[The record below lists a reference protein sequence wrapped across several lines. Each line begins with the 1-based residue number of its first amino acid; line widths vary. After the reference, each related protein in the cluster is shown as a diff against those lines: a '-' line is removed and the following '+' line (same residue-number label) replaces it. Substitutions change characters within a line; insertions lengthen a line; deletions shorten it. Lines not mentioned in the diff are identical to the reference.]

1 MADLGCGSG
10 RLFRALVDGGA
21 TRILGIDGSPSLL
34 RRAAARVGSDPVLE
48 PMRQAGRIEL
58 SEGDVRAVRRSDRF
72 RLVVLA
78 GVVAHLDG
86 PEDCLRALSAARR
99 LLDRDGWLVVDT
111 IGPGGLPPR
120 DLPLSVDW
128 ERQMGDRRVVR
139 RSMLVRREAP
149 DGLHVAYSTLTDVVE
164 PDGTMSRLPAGFR
177 LWYPS
182 PTALIGLADEA
193 GLAVEAGYGSHDLDP
208 LDNESERCIVVLRRT
223 ADPGSG

>member
-1 MADLGCGSG
+1 
-10 RLFRALVDGGA
+10 
-21 TRILGIDGSPSLL
+21 
-34 RRAAARVGSDPVLE
+34 
-48 PMRQAGRIEL
+48 
-58 SEGDVRAVRRSDRF
+58 
-72 RLVVLA
+72 
-78 GVVAHLDG
+78 
-86 PEDCLRALSAARR
+86 
-99 LLDRDGWLVVDT
+99 
-111 IGPGGLPPR
+111 
-120 DLPLSVDW
+120 
-128 ERQMGDRRVVR
+128 
-139 RSMLVRREAP
+139 MLVRREAP

>member
-1 MADLGCGSG
+1 MLQRMQD
-10 RLFRALVDGGA
+10 
-21 TRILGIDGSPSLL
+21 
-34 RRAAARVGSDPVLE
+34 E
-48 PMRQAGRIEL
+48 GRIEL
-58 SEGDVRAVRRSDRF
+58 AEGDVRTVRRRDRF

-78 GVVAHLDG
+78 GVIAHLDG
-86 PEDCLRALSAARR
+86 PEDCLRTLSAAAR
-99 LLDRDGWLVVDT
+99 LLDRDGWLIVDT

-128 ERQMGDRRVVR
+128 ERRMGDRRVIR
-139 RSMLVRREAP
+139 RSALVRREAP
-149 DGLHVAYSTLTDVVE
+149 DGLHVAYSTLTDVIE
-164 PDGTMSRLPAGFR
+164 PDGTMGRLPAGFR

-182 PTALIGLADEA
+182 PTALIGLAEEA